1 MKPVIIIDPN
11 NVGNCLPA
19 IKALSSL
26 KDKASYHE
34 IRDLRHPLGVYNLS
48 LSRICDKVKKCADKL
63 EKYWVGTSKD
73 QAIKDEIIDYLE
85 LSLYAAAEHNDDIET
100 VAKTFFKN
108 DFSASKDKSLRS
120 LKKNLKPLRDEISNY
135 TNTIKHNH
143 GRIRLFETDFHHD
156 GAAICLLG
164 FFVEG
169 YKNGQAAP
177 HHILHSNGKK
187 IISITS
193 ILWEILTYIS
203 LSSIELSNFL
213 ESMDAVNQNN
223 DIIPCVKIFRDTA
236 IKLTRLP
243 LYTFDEDHPFNK
255 TKWVIEM
262 NEEMVNDSNSGIYGS
277 IQNKWSKS
285 EDHKF
290 DGWRLGYAGD
300 GVTKSFHI
308 ALPERM
314 NITYWE

>member
-1 MKPVIIIDPN
+1 MKPEIKIDPEDT
-11 NVGNCLPA
+11 GNCLPA
-19 IKALSSL
+19 IKALASL
-26 KDKASYHE
+26 KAMASYHE

-63 EKYWVGTSKD
+63 EQHWIDTPKD

-108 DFSASKDKSLRS
+108 NFSASKDKSLRS
-120 LKKNLKPLRDEISNY
+120 LKRNLKPLRDEISNY

-156 GAAICLLG
+156 GATIFLLG

-203 LSSIELSNFL
+203 LSSIELSNYL
-213 ESMDAVNQNN
+213 ESIDAVNQNN
-223 DIIPCVKIFRDTA
+223 DIIPCTKIFRDTA

-243 LYTFDEDHPFNK
+243 LYTFDEDHPFK
-255 TKWVIEM
+255 STKWNIEM
-262 NEEMVNDSNSGIYGS
+262 DEEMIKDSNSGIYGS
-277 IQNKWSKS
+277 IQKKWSKS
-285 EDHKF
+285 EDGKF
-290 DGWRLGYAGD
+290 DGWQLGYAGD
-300 GVTKSFHI
+300 GATRSFHV
-308 ALPERM
+308 AVPNKM
-314 NITYWE
+314 SITHWE